1 MDETGAPDRR
11 AELIAAALTN
21 ELTDA
26 EQAELAILRDQD
38 PSVDLEIEQLREV
51 ADGVATMGAWWRPD
65 DAEDVVERAMR
76 GADDAVASAAAAPV
90 AAGDRTA
97 GEGSRVAPVRTLR
110 PREKG
115 RRRRWPLVAGAAA
128 CLAVGLV
135 VGVTVTSEPGPP
147 DGPPGTLGAV
157 EEVDFAGEPDGV
169 SVDGDLVAHTW
180 GTETLLTIDGL
191 PTGAAYEVVVIG
203 LDGSEYDSGTF
214 LGSDVTISC
223 AMNAA
228 TLREDVAAVEIRD
241 GAGAVVAAAV
251 VPPVEA

>member
-1 MDETGAPDRR
+1 MDEVGVPDRR
-11 AELIAAALTN
+11 AELIAAALAD
-21 ELTDA
+21 ELTDG
-26 EQAELAILRDQD
+26 ERAELAALRAAD
-38 PSVDLEIEQLREV
+38 PSIDLEIEQLREV
-51 ADGVATMGAWWRPD
+51 ADGVATTGAWWEAD
-65 DAEDVVERAMR
+65 DADAIVGRAMR
-76 GADDAVASAAAAPV
+76 AADEATAVPVTDAAA
-90 AAGDRTA
+90 GTA
-97 GEGSRVAPVRTLR
+97 DVERVEPASVLPLR
-110 PREKG
+110 PRESG
-115 RRRRWPLVAGAAA
+115 RRRRRWPLVAGAAA

-157 EEVDFAGEPDGV
+157 EEVDFVGEPDGV

-180 GTETLLTIDGL
+180 GTETLLTVEGL
-191 PTGAAYEVVVIG
+191 PTGSTYEVVVIG

-228 TLREDVAAVEIRD
+228 TLREEVAAVEIRD
-241 GAGAVVAAAV
+241 DAGAVVAAAT